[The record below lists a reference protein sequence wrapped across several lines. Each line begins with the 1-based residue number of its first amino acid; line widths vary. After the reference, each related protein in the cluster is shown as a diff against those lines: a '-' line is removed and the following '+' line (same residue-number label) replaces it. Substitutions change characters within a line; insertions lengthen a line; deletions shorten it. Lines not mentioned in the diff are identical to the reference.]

1 MHLSPQKK
9 RNRLNTVLITLLCIP
24 CPKIPVIVEW
34 LFATPQDNQ
43 WEKKYLLTKAKA
55 TKKKKEKKKYKIKQ

>member
-1 MHLSPQKK
+1 
-9 RNRLNTVLITLLCIP
+9 
-24 CPKIPVIVEW
+24 VEW